1 MADTQSAADTLEL
14 AQKHLDR
21 ASAAWDDPTDWAVLS
36 TFGFLCLEACV
47 VAASL
52 HLGRN
57 RPRSHPAKVNESCYL
72 AAEHNLPEVEG
83 LLIDLN
89 NMRKHEAYGDTD
101 APDDLDPEEVANA
114 IDEYVESVGRLIAS

>member
-1 MADTQSAADTLEL
+1 MQSAEKSFRLALE
-14 AQKHLDR
+14 HLER
-21 ASAAWDDPTDWAVLS
+21 VRVSWDDPTDWPVLS
-36 TFGFLCLEACV
+36 TFGFYCLEACV
-47 VAASL
+47 VAAAL
-52 HLGRN
+52 HLNRE
-57 RPRSHPAKVNESCYL
+57 RPRSHRQKVNESCYL
-72 AAEHNLPEVEG
+72 ATEHNLPEVEG